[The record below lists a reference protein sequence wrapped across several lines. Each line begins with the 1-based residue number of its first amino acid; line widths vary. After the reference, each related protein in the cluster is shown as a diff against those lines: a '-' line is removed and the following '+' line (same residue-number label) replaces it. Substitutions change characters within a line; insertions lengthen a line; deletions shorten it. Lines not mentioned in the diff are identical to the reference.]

1 MLAELI
7 VIVVILATVGFIY
20 VKGSTIKSFTLLM
33 NALIGSTAALSF
45 FETAGRLIL
54 GYGYGGE
61 WVFGG
66 TFIVIFVL
74 VFLLLNVL
82 AEKLAP
88 ENVHF
93 GDFPDIAVRSFISI
107 FTGLVIA
114 GAVLIAAALM
124 PIGTKLPYG
133 RFNPQN
139 KNLRPTQPDKGLIL
153 NADGFTASL
162 ASWFSRGS
170 ISGKK
175 SLAVFHPDFINEIHL
190 NRIGINKNNTIIT
203 GNQAVE
209 VKAAWLAPAELVSAS
224 DNQPLSPP
232 SGKKIVIV
240 RTGISNRNIKD
251 GGAMPESG
259 TMSFTTSQI
268 RLSCKANESANDLTG
283 SAELAF
289 PIGFIRKGNVVE
301 IQNLTNEI
309 NLTSKDFSGGKK
321 WYDFVF
327 YISADSVPVMIQ
339 FKLNSAAQ
347 IGKLVSGDKIP
358 VSL

>member
-7 VIVVILATVGFIY
+7 VIVVILATISFVY
-20 VKGSTIKSFTLLM
+20 VKGSTIKSFMLLM
-33 NALIGSTAALSF
+33 NALIGSVAALSF

-66 TFIVIFVL
+66 TFIIIFIL

-114 GAVLIAAALM
+114 GVVLITAALM
-124 PIGTKLPYG
+124 PIGIKLPYA

-139 KNLRPTQPDKGLIL
+139 KNILPTQPDKGLIL

-162 ASWFSRGS
+162 ASWFSSGS
-170 ISGKK
+170 MSGKK

-190 NRIGINKNNTIIT
+190 NRLGRNKTNPIIT

-209 VKAAWLAPAELVSAS
+209 VKAAWLAPDEVVSALSAS
-224 DNQPLSPP
+224 DNPPP
-232 SGKKIVIV
+232 SDKRTVIV
-240 RTGISNRNIKD
+240 RTGFSGKSMED
-251 GGAMPESG
+251 GGITVSSSPV
-259 TMSFTTSQI
+259 SFIMAQI
-268 RLSCKANESANDLTG
+268 RLLCKHSDSADDLTG
-283 SAELAF
+283 SGKTIYPVGFIKKGNIAELKN
-289 PIGFIRKGNVVE
+289 ITDELRITG
-301 IQNLTNEI
+301 Q
-309 NLTSKDFSGGKK
+309 DFSGSMK

-327 YISADSVPVMIQ
+327 YVPDDSVPVMLQ
-339 FKLNSAAQ
+339 FKLNSAAPVSR
-347 IGKLVSGDKIP
+347 LVSGDKIP
-358 VSL
+358 ASL

>member
-7 VIVVILATVGFIY
+7 VLVVILATVGFIY
-20 VKGSTIKSFTLLM
+20 VKGSTIKSFLLLM
-33 NALIGSTAALSF
+33 NALISSTVALAF
-45 FETAGRLIL
+45 FETAGRMIL

-66 TFIVIFVL
+66 TFIIIFIL
-74 VFLLLNVL
+74 VFLLLNIL

-93 GDFPDIAVRSFISI
+93 GDFPDMAVRSFIAI

-124 PIGTKLPYG
+124 PIGTKWPYE

-153 NADGFTASL
+153 NADGFTAGL

-170 ISGKK
+170 MSGKK
-175 SLAVFHPDFINEIHL
+175 SLAVFHPDFLNAIHL
-190 NRIGINKNNTIIT
+190 NRIGNNAIIT

-209 VKAAWLAPAELVSAS
+209 VKAAWLGAAELISAS
-224 DNQPLSPP
+224 DNQPLNPP

-240 RTGISNRNIKD
+240 RTGISGKGIKD
-251 GGAMPESG
+251 GGTMPKDG
-259 TMSFTTSQI
+259 TLSFTTSQI
-268 RLSCKANESANDLTG
+268 RLSCKTSVSANDLTG
-283 SAELAF
+283 SAELSF

-301 IQNLTNEI
+301 IQNIANEI
-309 NLTSKDFSGGKK
+309 KLTGKDFSSGKK

-327 YISADSVPVMIQ
+327 YISADSVPVMVQ

-358 VSL
+358 ASL